1 MSKILAAAVLSALLA
16 PSAGAEVSFDR
27 GVDVKAAVTD
37 AQKIEIVLPDADKYD
52 GQRRY
57 TRDCVRFSAGP
68 GDNDISSEKVWLR
81 STEYIEE
88 CHTVMQPGPN
98 GTQVPVQ
105 HCYERPGMTWNQ
117 TAQLRIKARKLFPWE
132 SESFDVCLEGPWM
145 HLYANRQAY
154 KYSVDREGQYNVLYT
169 LTPKEKIATGPDE
182 EGLSLAEFSYDA
194 AAKKYVLKL
203 GDKWAAEYAGEKTV
217 VKVELYKDGFWFF
230 DGFKGEKEFT
240 FDAAAGYEVGFAES
254 ELDTSKAASDAD
266 RGAKKYYVKWGFKR
280 VGAVSTDDFVKKG
293 ETPRIE
299 I

>member
-132 SESFDVCLEGPWM
+132 SESFDICLEGPWM

-154 KYSVDREGQYNVLYT
+154 KYAVDREGDYDVAYKLS
-169 LTPKEKIATGPDE
+169 PKEKIAMGPDE

-230 DGFKGEKEFT
+230 DGFKGEKPPT
-240 FDAAAGYEVGFAES
+240 LRLQAPHVTAPCPSCLPAGTAH
-254 ELDTSKAASDAD
+254 LLP
-266 RGAKKYYVKWGFKR
+266 
-280 VGAVSTDDFVKKG
+280 
-293 ETPRIE
+293 TPRTVPSAE
-299 I
+299 RQVVRCPSVHPRGQTLQSCECVSS